1 MMNQRMREMTR
12 MITGMT
18 TRMLT
23 AVSRSGTWT
32 IVAALA
38 VAGAALVPS
47 SLELVQAQGKS
58 AADIYL
64 DKCSVCHGADGAG
77 KTAKGKK
84 VKVKD
89 VRQTIGTLTADQ
101 MIAIVTKGKGDDMAA
116 FAKDFSADQIT
127 QLVDYY
133 RGLAKK

>member
-1 MMNQRMREMTR
+1 
-12 MITGMT
+12 MT
-18 TRMLT
+18 TATR
-23 AVSRSGTWT
+23 RWTWN

-38 VAGAALVPS
+38 VSGAAIMPTG
-47 SLELVQAQGKS
+47 LEVVQAQGKS

-89 VRQTIGTLTADQ
+89 VRATIGTLSADQ

-116 FAKDFSADQIT
+116 FAKDFSADQIK

>member
-1 MMNQRMREMTR
+1 VEHR
-12 MITGMT
+12 GG
-18 TRMLT
+18 
-23 AVSRSGTWT
+23 SGRGRRGDH
-32 IVAALA
+32 AARA
-38 VAGAALVPS
+38 RPGPG
-47 SLELVQAQGKS
+47 EER
-58 AADIYL
+58 IYL

-101 MIAIVTKGKGDDMAA
+101 MIAIVTNGKGDDMNG

-127 QLVDYY
+127 ALVAYY

>member
-1 MMNQRMREMTR
+1 MS
-12 MITGMT
+12 MT
-18 TRMLT
+18 T
-23 AVSRSGTWT
+23 VSRRRTSTIGT

-38 VAGAALVPS
+38 VAGAAIVPLALVH
-47 SLELVQAQGKS
+47 AQGKS

-89 VRQTIGTLTADQ
+89 VRATIGTLSADQ

-116 FAKDFSADQIT
+116 FAKDFSADQIK